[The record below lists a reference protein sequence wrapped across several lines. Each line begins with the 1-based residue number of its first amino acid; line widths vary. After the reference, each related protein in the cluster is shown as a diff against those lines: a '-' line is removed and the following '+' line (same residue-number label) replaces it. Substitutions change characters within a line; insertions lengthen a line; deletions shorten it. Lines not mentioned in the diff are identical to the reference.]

1 MSRKHENVN
10 ATLNYIEHFLI
21 IGSVV
26 TGCISISDF
35 TSLLGILIGI
45 TTTIGLQSFEIAT

>member
-1 MSRKHENVN
+1 MSRKHETVS

>member
-1 MSRKHENVN
+1 MSRKHEKVS
-10 ATLNYIEHFLI
+10 ATLHYIEHFFI